1 MLHTIIQKSDVP
13 QDRLQILVLH
23 KYQHL
28 FPLCVA
34 PVAHLIKDN
43 LPRSPSFISN
53 DHNDPFL
60 PNTGTSLPSSTSTV
74 MSDSMSALS
83 LDCQAMLIDQ
93 WLHMGLL
100 AHTVAGDV
108 KFNLETWADPLFEWF
123 DDLHAVQMMPIKA
136 SMRKSHVRIALLSK
150 SKECSK
156 KLTEYL
162 GRARDLNVEPTS
174 VCISNW
180 IMDGNQNWESKR
192 DLWYIAQVYALKLK
206 SQDQQALLDIAP
218 PVLHRDRVGY
228 EMLYGVGQ
236 PLMSTVSVRV
246 PKRTLQ
252 NSSFPCPSWN
262 SGFISSLKRC
272 IRQPCI
278 VSSSLLMHGPVGR
291 HLSILTLLSR
301 YGGLSMM
308 SIVRSIT

>member
-1 MLHTIIQKSDVP
+1 MSASFVFRADEKTGNSMTLDCFVRIPSQTIQSPYPSAPSLSSAHEIHPIFIVTEMLHTIIQKSDVP

-53 DHNDPFL
+53 DHNDPFP

-83 LDCQAMLIDQ
+83 LDCPTMPIDQ
-93 WLHMGLL
+93 WLCMGLL

-108 KFNLETWADPLFEWF
+108 KFNLETWADPLFERF
-123 DDLHAVQMMPIKA
+123 DNLHAVRTMPIKA
-136 SMRKSHVRIALLSK
+136 SMRKLHVRIALLSK

-162 GRARDLNVEPTS
+162 GRAWDLNVEPTS

-180 IMDGNQNWESKR
+180 IMDADQNWESKR

-206 SQDQQALLDIAP
+206 SQD
-218 PVLHRDRVGY
+218 
-228 EMLYGVGQ
+228 
-236 PLMSTVSVRV
+236 
-246 PKRTLQ
+246 
-252 NSSFPCPSWN
+252 
-262 SGFISSLKRC
+262 
-272 IRQPCI
+272 
-278 VSSSLLMHGPVGR
+278 
-291 HLSILTLLSR
+291 
-301 YGGLSMM
+301 
-308 SIVRSIT
+308 